1 MILFTLGSPNANRAA
16 ALRVLSVASDIIKAL
31 VPLASR
37 KDNILI
43 RLVAELLGLF
53 CTVGKSILYFLEK

>member
-1 MILFTLGSPNANRAA
+1 M
-16 ALRVLSVASDIIKAL
+16 LSVASDIIKAL

-37 KDNILI
+37 NDNILI

-53 CTVGKSILYFLEK
+53 CTVGKSIQNFIASNNS

>member
-1 MILFTLGSPNANRAA
+1 MTLFTLGSPNANRAA
-16 ALRVLSVASDIIKAL
+16 ALRVLSVTSDIIKAL

-53 CTVGKSILYFLEK
+53 CTVGKSIPCFLK

>member
-1 MILFTLGSPNANRAA
+1 MTLFTLGSPNANRAA

-53 CTVGKSILYFLEK
+53 CTVGKSIQYFL

>member
-1 MILFTLGSPNANRAA
+1 MILFTSGSPNANHAA

-53 CTVGKSILYFLEK
+53 CTVGK

>member
-1 MILFTLGSPNANRAA
+1 MTLFTLGSPNANRAA
-16 ALRVLSVASDIIKAL
+16 ALRVLSVANDIIKAL

-53 CTVGKSILYFLEK
+53 CTVGKSIPYFLE